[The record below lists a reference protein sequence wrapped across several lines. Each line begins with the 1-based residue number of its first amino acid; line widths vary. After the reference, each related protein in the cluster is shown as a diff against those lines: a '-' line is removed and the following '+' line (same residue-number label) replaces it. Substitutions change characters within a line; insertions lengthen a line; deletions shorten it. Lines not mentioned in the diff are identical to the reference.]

1 MRLILACNHGFNLE
15 KLGCTLPAPH
25 PQPTIPGG
33 TKLNSKHIAAVL
45 ISSAVLFITAIP
57 VSAQKPAVSSY
68 TKQIPEERQLLKT
81 DLSEPERISG
91 IVDLE
96 QFVKAVT
103 TGEAGRVTGL
113 FAPGLGHFY
122 IIQQAPGSDT
132 RVSPVDGVLTQFR
145 RPSTGGVIGLLAHN
159 YAAGV
164 RFTQF
169 EAGDRINLVYGDG
182 TVHTYRLTG
191 LLRYQAVNR
200 NDAGSNLIDLA
211 DGRVLTANA
220 IYHRIYTGAPH
231 LVLQTCLTYDGDLK
245 WGRLFILA
253 EKISQDN

>member
-1 MRLILACNHGFNLE
+1 MVSIWKKPGCN
-15 KLGCTLPAPH
+15 LPAPQ

-45 ISSAVLFITAIP
+45 ISSAVLFITAVP
-57 VSAQKPAVSSY
+57 VSAQKPAEASY
-68 TKQIPEERQLLKT
+68 IKQYPEEGQPLKT
-81 DLSEPERISG
+81 GISEPDSISG

-96 QFVKAVT
+96 QFVKIVT

-122 IIQQAPGSDT
+122 VIQQAPGNDT
-132 RVSPVDGVLTQFR
+132 HVSPVDGVLTQFR

-159 YAAGV
+159 YAAGG

-169 EAGDRINLVYGDG
+169 EAGDRVNLVYGDG

-200 NDAGSNLIDLA
+200 DDAGSNLIDLSN
-211 DGRVLTANA
+211 GRVQSADTV
-220 IYHRIYTGAPH
+220 YRRIYTGRPH
-231 LVLQTCLTYDGDLK
+231 LVLQTCLANDGDMK